1 MVYILAGVDLEHI
14 VSYFDNPEHIEEYIK
29 MAEGSDGRELIEIL
43 KTWLKPSATVLELGI
58 GPGVDFELL
67 SKDYRVTGS
76 DYSQAFLDRYRQKN
90 PDADLVLLNAV
101 TMDIDRKFD
110 CIYSNKVLHHL
121 TRNDLKTSLHRQV
134 QVLNDNGIL
143 FHSFWFGETDEEMH
157 GLLFTYYTE
166 ETLRQSIGDE
176 YRILEMKQYTEMED
190 ADSLYLVLQK
200 K

>member
-1 MVYILAGVDLEHI
+1 M
-14 VSYFDNPEHIEEYIK
+14 SYFDDPEHIEEYVK
-29 MAEGSDGRELIEIL
+29 MAEGFDGRELIEIL
-43 KTWLKPSATVLELGI
+43 KPHLKPGATVLELGI

-67 SKDYRVTGS
+67 TEHYQVTGS

-101 TMDIDRKFD
+101 TMEIDRKFD

-121 TRNDLKTSLHRQV
+121 TRNNLKTSLHKQAK
-134 QVLNDNGIL
+134 VLNDNGIL
-143 FHSFWFGETDEEMH
+143 FHSFWYGDKQEEMH

-166 ETLRQSIGDE
+166 ETLKQIIGDQ
-176 YRILEMKQYTEMED
+176 YRILELKQYTEMED
-190 ADSLYLVLQK
+190 SDSLYLVLQK